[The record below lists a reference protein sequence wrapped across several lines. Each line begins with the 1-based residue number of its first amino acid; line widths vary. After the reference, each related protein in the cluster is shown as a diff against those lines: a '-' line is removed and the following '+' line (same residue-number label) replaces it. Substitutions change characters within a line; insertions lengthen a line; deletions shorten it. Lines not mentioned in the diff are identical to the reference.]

1 MLQGVVAKDMTA
13 KENADKG
20 AFSNHETVKSDK
32 ILRLEL
38 LLEMRRLE
46 ADERRME
53 READERRFDKELQ
66 NEREKGKFDPPPP
79 KNPLTDGHENLCS

>member
-1 MLQGVVAKDMTA
+1 MLQGVVDKDMTA

-38 LLEMRRLE
+38 LFEMRRLE
-46 ADERRME
+46 
-53 READERRFDKELQ
+53 
-66 NEREKGKFDPPPP
+66 
-79 KNPLTDGHENLCS
+79 TDGMRSGRKTFRQGAAKRTGKGEI